1 MRSLALA
8 LALSLVAAVPAFA
21 QTAPSA
27 PSPGPD
33 GKILLTV
40 FLKHDQAMNLNEINE
55 KLRKQGYYE
64 KFPPAGVEVD
74 SWYVV
79 MGIGQVVTLRLP
91 PEKLREVNRILEET
105 AWGAYRTEFF
115 AAYDYKKIAEQQK
128 TQMLQKK

>member
-8 LALSLVAAVPAFA
+8 FALLLSVPAAA
-21 QTAPSA
+21 QTAPAA
-27 PSPGPD
+27 PVPGPD

-40 FLKHDQAMNLNEINE
+40 FLKHDQAMNLNEINA
-55 KLRKQGYYE
+55 KLLKQGYYE

-91 PEKLREVNRILEET
+91 PEKLREVNRVLEET

-115 AAYDYKKIAEQQK
+115 ATYDYKKIAEQQK
-128 TQMLQKK
+128 QQMLQKK